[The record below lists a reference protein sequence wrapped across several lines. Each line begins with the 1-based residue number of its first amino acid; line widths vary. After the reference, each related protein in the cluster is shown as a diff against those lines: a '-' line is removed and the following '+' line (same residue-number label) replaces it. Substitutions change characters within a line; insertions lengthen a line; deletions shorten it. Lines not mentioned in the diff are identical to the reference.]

1 MGQGRK
7 VLRCIRC
14 GEALQTT
21 NPKGKGYISPEFLND
36 QNEITAIYCD
46 ECYNAISL
54 INARVQSSHDD
65 QAVINY
71 FKKLRKDKTVIFYII
86 DLFTFSGELDEDSV
100 AMMKGK
106 VVVVVGTKTKLFG
119 NSFNA
124 NKMKNFVFQ
133 AFKEKGIE
141 PLNVFLV
148 DKNDK
153 SIDGIIDSFKRHF
166 LDEGGDLKGRD
177 AFMVGRKNSGKTTL
191 ITAFLKKFSNQSNE
205 NISVEWLNK
214 NLKATIVPL
223 PDGNKFYELPD
234 LSNNNSV
241 ISKVEK
247 AVQNLLIPKENL
259 DTHSGSLKGGDAVQI
274 GSIAGFEVTSGDSTY
289 YKYYCARPVEAKKV
303 AASKFNDSFK
313 NNMIN
318 KLVRPVSSNFIT
330 MLDFE
335 VFEFVFEKDGIY
347 HEIAAEGLGFIIFKG
362 VGQTIR
368 VCVPKGVFVSSNLG
382 RV

>member
-1 MGQGRK
+1 
-7 VLRCIRC
+7 
-14 GEALQTT
+14 
-21 NPKGKGYISPEFLND
+21 
-36 QNEITAIYCD
+36 
-46 ECYNAISL
+46 
-54 INARVQSSHDD
+54 
-65 QAVINY
+65 
-71 FKKLRKDKTVIFYII
+71 
-86 DLFTFSGELDEDSV
+86 
-100 AMMKGK
+100 MMKGK
-106 VVVVVGTKTKLFG
+106 DVAVVGTKTKLFG
-119 NSFNA
+119 SSFNV
-124 NKMKNFVFQ
+124 NKMK
-133 AFKEKGIE
+133 AFIYHAFEEKGIK
-141 PLNVFLV
+141 PLNVYLV

-153 SIDGIIDSFKRHF
+153 SIDGVIDSFKRHF

-247 AVQNLLIPKENL
+247 AVQNLLIPKESL
-259 DTHSGSLKGGDAVQI
+259 DTHSGSLKGGEAVQI
-274 GSIAGFEVTSGDSTY
+274 GSIAGFEVTSGESTY
-289 YKYYCARPVEAKKV
+289 YKYYCSRFVEAKKIS
-303 AASKFNDSFK
+303 AAKFNDSFK

-318 KLVRPVSSNFIT
+318 KLVRPVSSNFIS

-335 VFEFVFEKDGIY
+335 VFEFVFDKDGIY
-347 HEIAAEGLGFIIFKG
+347 HEIAAEGLGFIVFKG

-368 VCVPKGVFVSSNLG
+368 VCVPKGVSVSDNLG
-382 RV
+382 RM

>member
-14 GEALQTT
+14 GEALQST
-21 NPKGKGYISPEFLND
+21 NPKAKGYISPEFLNE

-71 FKKLRKDKTVIFYII
+71 FKKLKKEKTVILFVI
-86 DLFTFSGELDEDSV
+86 DLFSFSGLIDDDVAELI
-100 AMMKGK
+100 KGK
-106 VVVVVGTKTKLFG
+106 DVAVVGTKRKLFG
-119 NSFNA
+119 NYFNA
-124 NKMKNFVFQ
+124 KKMEASINA
-133 AFKEKGIE
+133 AFEEKGIK
-141 PLNVFLV
+141 PLKVYMV
-148 DKNDK
+148 DRNDK
-153 SIDGIIDSFKRHF
+153 SIDDAIDAFKRHF
-166 LDEGGDLKGRD
+166 LDDGGDLKGRD
-177 AFMVGRKNSGKTTL
+177 AFMVGRKSSGKTTL
-191 ITAFLKKFSNQSNE
+191 ISSFLKKFSNQSNE

-214 NLKATIVPL
+214 NLKATIIPL

-234 LSNNNSV
+234 LSINNSI

-247 AVQNLLIPKENL
+247 PVQNLLIPKGTL

-274 GSIAGFEVTSGDSTY
+274 GSIAGIEVTNGESTY
-289 YKYYCARPVEAKKV
+289 YKYYCSRLVEAKKV
-303 AASKFNDSFK
+303 SAAKFNDSFK

-335 VFEFVFEKDGIY
+335 VFEFVYKKDGIY
-347 HEIAAEGLGFIIFKG
+347 HEIAAEGLGFIVFKG

-368 VCVPKGVFVSSNLG
+368 ICVPKGVYVSSNLA

>member
-71 FKKLRKDKTVIFYII
+71 FKKLRKDKTIIFYVI
-86 DLFTFSGELDEDSV
+86 DLFTFSGNIDEDSV

-106 VVVVVGTKTKLFG
+106 DVVVVGTKTKLFG
-119 NSFNA
+119 SGFNA
-124 NKMKNFVFQ
+124 NKMKAFVYH
-133 AFKEKGIE
+133 AFEEKGIK
-141 PLNVFLV
+141 PLNVYLV

-153 SIDGIIDSFKRHF
+153 SIDGVIDSFKRHF
-166 LDEGGDLKGRD
+166 LDENGDLKGRD

-191 ITAFLKKFSNQSNE
+191 ITNFLKKFSNQSNE

-214 NLKATIVPL
+214 NLKATIIPL

-247 AVQNLLIPKENL
+247 YVQNLLIPK
-259 DTHSGSLKGGDAVQI
+259 DTIDSHGGSLKGGDAVQI
-274 GSIAGFEVTSGDSTY
+274 GSIAGFEITSGESTY
-289 YKYYCARPVEAKKV
+289 YKYYCSRSVEAKKV
-303 AASKFNDSFK
+303 PAAKFNDSFK
-313 NNMIN
+313 NNMIT

-347 HEIAAEGLGFIIFKG
+347 HEISAEGLGFIVFKG

-368 VCVPKGVFVSSNLG
+368 ICVPKGVSVSDNLG
-382 RV
+382 RM